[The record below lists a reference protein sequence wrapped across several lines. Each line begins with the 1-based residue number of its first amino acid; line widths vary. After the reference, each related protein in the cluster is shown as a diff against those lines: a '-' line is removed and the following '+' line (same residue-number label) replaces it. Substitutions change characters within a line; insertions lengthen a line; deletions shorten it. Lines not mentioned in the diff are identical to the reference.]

1 MRDSWKYINDLF
13 VRYPKLEETRGDLL
27 DAYELLR
34 RCFEAGN
41 KLLVAGNG
49 GSAADAEHIAG
60 ELMKGFLCKRPL
72 SEELR
77 HRFAEIEPIKGREIS
92 ERLQGA
98 LPVLPLTSQDAL
110 STAFL
115 NDMDVEN
122 IFAQKLLGYGKKGDV
137 FLAISTSG
145 DSENIIHAAIT
156 ARALNIKVIG
166 LTGSTG
172 GKLKSYCDVLVKVP
186 ESETYKIQELH
197 LPIYHSWSLMLEEY
211 FFGMGE

>member
-1 MRDSWKYINDLF
+1 MRDPWKYINDLF
-13 VRYPKLEETRGDLL
+13 VRYPKLEGIRSDLL
-27 DAYELLR
+27 DAYELFR
-34 RCFEAGN
+34 QCFESGS

-49 GSAADAEHIAG
+49 GSAADSEHIAG
-60 ELMKGFLCKRPL
+60 ELMKGFLRKRPL
-72 SEELR
+72 PKDLQR
-77 HRFAEIEPIKGREIS
+77 RFAEIEPTKGREIV

-156 ARALNIKVIG
+156 ARALDIKVIG
-166 LTGSTG
+166 LTGSKG
-172 GKLKSYCDVLVKVP
+172 GKLKNYCDVVVRVP
-186 ESETYKIQELH
+186 ESEAYKIQELH
-197 LPIYHSWSLMLEEY
+197 VPIYHSWCLMLEEN
-211 FFGMGE
+211 FFGAEE

>member
-1 MRDSWKYINDLF
+1 MRDPWKYINDLC
-13 VRYPKLEETRGDLL
+13 VRYPKLEGTRSDLL
-27 DAYELLR
+27 DAYELFRL
-34 RCFEAGN
+34 CFESGG

-49 GSAADAEHIAG
+49 GSAADSEHIAG
-60 ELMKGFLCKRPL
+60 ELMKGFLRKRPL
-72 SEELR
+72 PKDLQR
-77 HRFAEIEPIKGREIS
+77 RFAEIEPIKGREIV

-156 ARALNIKVIG
+156 ARALDIKVIG
-166 LTGSTG
+166 LTGSMG
-172 GKLKSYCDVLVKVP
+172 GKLKNYCDVVVRVP
-186 ESETYKIQELH
+186 ESEAYKIQELH
-197 LPIYHSWSLMLEEY
+197 VPIYHSWCLMLEEY
-211 FFGMGE
+211 FFGAEE